1 MTLTRHWA
9 ALLAGW
15 CFLLVLAAASGPAA
29 AVSVALI
36 TERAGAN
43 SVDVATEAGPGRNI
57 VPACKMKGFQ
67 WSWDGTR
74 LAYVTAK
81 GETLELHAVDIPA
94 AIDTV
99 VAVSKDLVSM
109 RWAPDC
115 KHLAYATYDAA
126 AKVGHLLVTDVT
138 APAGTAPLD
147 ASGALNPGIAGD
159 YAFSHDSRFLVFG
172 VPKTADITVGE
183 HRIPQRTCAIA
194 DLARGT
200 VLELPKLN
208 ALYWAW
214 SPTAPEF
221 GLLATVGED
230 LTRQLMVVDVTDGQV
245 KPPVRVSKLGDQL
258 LADVTAFD
266 WSPAGGHL
274 AFRTALRTSR
284 EDETATEGRVFLV
297 NTRTKMSA
305 MVQGTKN
312 AINFAWAPN
321 GQAFLLEDADP
332 ESGAGKE
339 RLRIGQISDPLTGD
353 SWLVPEAV
361 GIATTKLAWSPDS
374 SALGYIRQGAIY
386 VLDLATRKTRLWC
399 DSVNVE
405 AISWVPDGKSVVAIM
420 RSPKGDSLS
429 ISQVVPK
436 ETEGSATVR
445 RISGEFRC
453 SVSMDWAPDGIHL
466 LALAHLNA
474 DTAKGLLFSLRREG
488 ERPIEVSLS
497 NAVVSASWFPK
508 AKP

>member
-1 MTLTRHWA
+1 MTVTRHCA

-15 CFLLVLAAASGPAA
+15 CLLLVLAGASGPAA
-29 AVSVALI
+29 AVSLALI
-36 TERAGAN
+36 TDRAGAS
-43 SVDVATEAGPGRNI
+43 SVDVASEAGLGRNI

-81 GETLELHAVDIPA
+81 DESLELHAVDIQA
-94 AIDTV
+94 ATDAV
-99 VAVSKDLVSM
+99 VAATKDLVSM

-126 AKVGHLLVTDVT
+126 AKVGHILVTDVT
-138 APAGTAPLD
+138 APAGTAPVD
-147 ASGALNPGIAGD
+147 ASRELNPGIAGD
-159 YAFSHDSRFLVFG
+159 YAFSYDSRYVVFG
-172 VPKTADITVGE
+172 VPKATDITVGD
-183 HRIPQRTCAIA
+183 RKVPQRTCAIA

-200 VLELPKLN
+200 ALELPKLN

-214 SPTAPEF
+214 SPTAAEF

-245 KPPVRVSKLGDQL
+245 KPPVRVSKLGDEL

-274 AFRTALRTSR
+274 AFRTALRTSK
-284 EDETATEGRVFLV
+284 DDQALTEGRVFLV
-297 NTRTKMSA
+297 DTRTKMSA

-332 ESGAGKE
+332 EAGAGSE
-339 RLRIGQISDPLTGD
+339 RLRIGQLGDALTGD

-361 GIATTKLAWSPDS
+361 GVATTKLAWAPDG
-374 SALGYIRQGAIY
+374 SALGYVRQGAIY
-386 VLDLATRKTRLWC
+386 VVDLATRRPRLWC

-405 AISWVPDGKSVVAIM
+405 AISWVPDGKSVLAIM
-420 RSPKGDSLS
+420 RSPKGDSLG
-429 ISQVVPK
+429 IAQVVPK
-436 ETEGSATVR
+436 ETEGSASVH

-453 SVSMDWAPDGIHL
+453 SVSMDWAPDGVHL

-474 DTAKGLLFSLRREG
+474 DTARGLLFALRREG
-488 ERPIEVSLS
+488 EQPLEVTLS
-497 NAVVSASWFPK
+497 NSIVSASWFPK
-508 AKP
+508 TKP